1 MIGAWTY
8 KLLRGLIRPET
19 PNKMTYQ
26 ELTDVIKS
34 HYVPKLSEI
43 VQRYKFNTRVRRND
57 ESISTFMA
65 ELRTLSEHCEF
76 GNVLDEMIRDRLVCG
91 VNDDQIQR
99 RLLAEP
105 KLDLKRALEIAQGM
119 ETAAKDARDLK
130 AEITSKSQHLMNKL
144 HGGQSNEYKDCFCC
158 GGKHDHAKC
167 RFKTETYHNCGKIGH
182 IAKVC
187 RGSKTNSAESGRQR
201 QRKNYRGKKGRCS
214 LMNNVEQEK
223 SESII
228 YSTSIKKPNHRRTA
242 KI

>member
-91 VNDDQIQR
+91 VNDDRIQR
-99 RLLAEP
+99 RLLDREWH
-105 KLDLKRALEIAQGM
+105 
-119 ETAAKDARDLK
+119 RDR
-130 AEITSKSQHLMNKL
+130 
-144 HGGQSNEYKDCFCC
+144 HGNRHWG
-158 GGKHDHAKC
+158 
-167 RFKTETYHNCGKIGH
+167 
-182 IAKVC
+182 
-187 RGSKTNSAESGRQR
+187 
-201 QRKNYRGKKGRCS
+201 
-214 LMNNVEQEK
+214 
-223 SESII
+223 II
-228 YSTSIKKPNHRRTA
+228 FGY
-242 KI
+242 